1 MDKLPEPYAKAI
13 GQADSGVVVPIFTVP
28 GAGNHEQ
35 FVVLQVT
42 ARRKPG
48 DIRYEDVKDHI
59 RQQLSQELGIRRYLD
74 HLRKASYVEIRM

>member
-1 MDKLPEPYAKAI
+1 MDKLPASSSDGI
-13 GQADSGVVVPIFTVP
+13 GEADSGVVVPIFSVP

-42 ARRKPG
+42 GRRSPG

-59 RQQLSQELGIRRYLD
+59 RQQLGQELAIRRYLD
-74 HLRKASYVEIRM
+74 HLRKATYVEIRM